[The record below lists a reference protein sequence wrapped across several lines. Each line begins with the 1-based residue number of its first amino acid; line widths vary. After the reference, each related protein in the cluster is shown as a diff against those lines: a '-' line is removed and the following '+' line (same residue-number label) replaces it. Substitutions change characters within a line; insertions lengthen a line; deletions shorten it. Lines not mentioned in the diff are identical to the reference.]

1 MHGLIA
7 GRNRSVGGQNS
18 MAQHTQSVITFHARP
33 EAIGIEPARTAVIV
47 VDMQNDFG
55 SKGGMFD
62 LAGID
67 ISVIQKVIAPT
78 AKVLASARNAGL
90 KIVYLKMGF
99 RPDLSDLGAPDSP
112 NRMRHLG
119 MGVGNSIRL
128 PNGSEGRILVRDTWN
143 TDIVSQ

>member
-33 EAIGIEPARTAVIV
+33 EAIGIEPASTAVIV

-67 ISVIQKVIAPT
+67 ISNIQRATGPI
-78 AKVLASARNAGL
+78 AKVLASAREAGL
-90 KIVYLKMGF
+90 KILYLKMGF
-99 RPDLSDLGAPDSP
+99 RPDLSDLAGPHSP
-112 NRMRHLG
+112 NRMRA
-119 MGVGNSIRL
+119 I
-128 PNGSEGRILVRDTWN
+128 P
-143 TDIVSQ
+143 